1 MIRPSNRGQQRS
13 DSEIAYFSI
22 ITISQLTAALTVA
35 ASTWYLAV
43 NLTTASDLTAIYN
56 CGAFFAYAFSIPIL
70 KEKPRLDKVI
80 SVIVAII
87 GVFIVA
93 YGDGNTDPNTPE
105 NIDRPYRI
113 WGNIV
118 IGIGSVLYGLY
129 EVMYKK
135 LACPPDGTSSGRS
148 LIFANTVAASIGLFT
163 MVSLIHICM
172 VYVQGKQS

>member
-1 MIRPSNRGQQRS
+1 MIQPSNRGQQRS
-13 DSEIAYFSI
+13 DSEVIYFSI

-70 KEKPRLDKVI
+70 KEKPRLDKVV

-113 WGNIV
+113 WGNII

-163 MVSLIHICM
+163 MVSLLDF
-172 VYVQGKQS
+172 VL